1 MAAETLILDRIGAK
15 FGKSKI
21 QQIKNSFYVCKGTKS
36 SLIIEF
42 QGMQSTN
49 EKVLIIGA
57 GGQIGVELT
66 ETLSGMYGAQN
77 VVASDINDNGT
88 FKHNPFEALDALNKD
103 ALFAIVK
110 KYNITQVYHLAA
122 LLSATGEKNPM
133 FAWKLNMESLFHVL
147 DLAKEKHVKKIYWP
161 SSIAVFGPTT
171 PRLNTPQYTVME
183 PSTIYGISKQAG
195 ERWCEWYFNKHG
207 VDVRS
212 LRYPGLIGWK
222 SAPGGGT
229 TDYAVHIFH
238 EALKNESYECFLS
251 EDTKLP
257 MMHMEDAIRATI
269 EIMHAP
275 AEQVKIRGSYNLSGI
290 SFSPKDIAKE
300 IRQHIPGFKISYNPD
315 FRQAIADS
323 WPASINDAEARDHW
337 NWKEKY
343 DLPKLVENMLVN
355 LKTLK
360 TV

>member
-1 MAAETLILDRIGAK
+1 M
-15 FGKSKI
+15 
-21 QQIKNSFYVCKGTKS
+21 TK
-36 SLIIEF
+36 
-42 QGMQSTN
+42 N
-49 EKVLIIGA
+49 EKILIIGA

-66 ETLSGMYGAQN
+66 ENLSGMYGREN
-77 VVASDINDNGT
+77 VVASDLKLSEALKNNV
-88 FKHNPFEALDALNKD
+88 FEKLDALDKD
-103 ALFAIVK
+103 ALFSIVK
-110 KYNITQVYHLAA
+110 KHNITQVYHLAA
-122 LLSATGEKNPM
+122 LLSATGEQNPM

-147 DLAKEKHVKKIYWP
+147 DLAKEKHIRQIYWP

-171 PRLNTPQYTVME
+171 PSENTPQETVME
-183 PSTIYGISKQAG
+183 PSTVYGISKQAG
-195 ERWCEWYFNKHG
+195 ERWCEWYFKKHG

-238 EALKNESYECFLS
+238 DALKKGSYECFLS
-251 EDTKLP
+251 ENTALP

-275 AEQVKIRGSYNLSGI
+275 SENIKIRGSYNLSGI
-290 SFSPKDIAKE
+290 SFSPKEIAAE
-300 IRQHIPGFKISYNPD
+300 IKKHIPEFKITYKPD

-323 WPASINDAEARDHW
+323 WPKSINDKEARHDW
-337 NWKEKY
+337 GWKEKY

-355 LKTLK
+355 LKEHDLVK
-360 TV
+360 